1 MGAPSNT
8 RSSLT
13 QRQRPSAAQLREA
26 RRVVLDAG
34 GRVDVP
40 LHQLDPRLTRSWL
53 RSSRGGL
60 TPEGRSGGVPHAS
73 AAQLARALDQKR
85 EFVAHAGP
93 VMEYLFE
100 QTRDSGS
107 MVVLA
112 DARGMLLHALGDT
125 SFLDRAERVALRPG
139 AVWHE
144 QVRGTNAIGTAL
156 ADQAATVI
164 HGAEHFLDR
173 NGFLTCAAA
182 PILDPSG
189 QLVGVLDI
197 SGDHRSAHPHTFGL
211 ARAGARMIEQRL
223 FDTVHHA
230 ALRLRFHRHAEGIGT
245 LTEGLLAV
253 SPDGWVLG
261 ANAVALDWLG
271 LRASQL
277 HGVQLD
283 AVFEIERLDWLPWLQ
298 QADRRPRPLTSHHH
312 GPVWARLDPAA
323 ASLDGSVPRLHTL
336 GTDQPPAP
344 TTGPA
349 ALPPALVLG
358 EVVSGAA
365 VEAPPSDALAALD
378 HGDAVLRRAIDR
390 ARRLRDRGIPLL
402 LLGESGAGKESF
414 ARAWH
419 ASSERRHARF
429 VQLRCAGLVEGA
441 FAAELHAALAQ
452 AEGGTLLL
460 DEVGELGAS
469 DQLALLHQLTP
480 EAGPG
485 PTFALACSSRRSLAD
500 AVQAGTFHAEL
511 YYRLNGLLLQLP
523 PLRER
528 QDLAALALAMLAE
541 FAPDRPLRLSEA
553 LQQALPQGRWRGNL
567 RQLANALRT
576 AVHLLDGDADCIDWP
591 QLPDDLVAELRGE
604 VRGEPLGK
612 TIPARAVDAPTLAA
626 GAPDAL
632 DAVAARTIERVITQ
646 CGGNLSEAARR
657 LGISRNTLYRHLRRQ
672 G

>member
-1 MGAPSNT
+1 
-8 RSSLT
+8 
-13 QRQRPSAAQLREA
+13 
-26 RRVVLDAG
+26 
-34 GRVDVP
+34 
-40 LHQLDPRLTRSWL
+40 
-53 RSSRGGL
+53 
-60 TPEGRSGGVPHAS
+60 
-73 AAQLARALDQKR
+73 
-85 EFVAHAGP
+85 
-93 VMEYLFE
+93 MEYLFE

-112 DARGMLLHALGDT
+112 DARGMLLHALGDP

-261 ANAVALDWLG
+261 ANAVALGWLG
-271 LRASQL
+271 LRPSQL

-283 AVFEIERLDWLPWLQ
+283 AVFDLERSDWLPWLQ
-298 QADRRPRPLTSHHH
+298 LGDRSPRPLTSHHH
-312 GPVWARLDPAA
+312 GPVWVRLDPAA
-323 ASLDGSVPRLHTL
+323 ASLDGGVTRLLTL
-336 GTDQPPAP
+336 GTGQAPASASASAA
-344 TTGPA
+344 GPA
-349 ALPPALVLG
+349 ALLPAQPSKAPASA
-358 EVVSGAA
+358 EASAETSA
-365 VEAPPSDALAALD
+365 VATDAPADALAALD
-378 HGDAVLRRAIDR
+378 HGDPAMRHAIDR

-402 LLGESGAGKESF
+402 LLGESGAGKETF

-429 VQLRCAGLVEGA
+429 VLLRCTGLIEGA
-441 FAAELHAALAQ
+441 FVPELQAALAQ
-452 AEGGTLLL
+452 AEGGTLFL
-460 DEVGELGAS
+460 DEIGELAAP
-469 DQLALLHQLTP
+469 DQLALLQQLPPIQPSATDAAQSR
-480 EAGPG
+480 EIAM
-485 PTFALACSSRRSLAD
+485 ACSSRRSLAD
-500 AVQAGTFHAEL
+500 AVQAGRFHAEL

-528 QDLAALALAMLAE
+528 QDIAAVAAVMIAE
-541 FAPDRPLRLSEA
+541 FAPDRPLRLNEA
-553 LQQALPQGRWRGNL
+553 LQRALPQGRWRGNL

-576 AVHLLDGDADCIDWP
+576 AVHLLDAHEQTIGW
-591 QLPDDLVAELRGE
+591 QHLPDDLVVELRGDL
-604 VRGEPLGK
+604 RGELGGEVQAESGRADPFDG
-612 TIPARAVDAPTLAA
+612 PASVT
-626 GAPDAL
+626 GGSDAL
-632 DAVAARTIERVITQ
+632 EAMATRTIGRVITQ

-657 LGISRNTLYRHLRRQ
+657 LGISRNTLYRHLRKQ